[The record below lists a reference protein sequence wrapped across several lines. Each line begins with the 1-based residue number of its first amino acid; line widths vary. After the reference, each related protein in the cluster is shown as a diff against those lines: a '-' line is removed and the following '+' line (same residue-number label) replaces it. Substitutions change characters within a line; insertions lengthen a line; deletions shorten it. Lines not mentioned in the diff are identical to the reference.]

1 MLRIRRIE
9 IRNFAC
15 FDDVVIEPSTRSE
28 KPLTV
33 IRAENGSGKT
43 TLLRA
48 IRWGMYGEKGL
59 PGNASQFSLH
69 PAGWKPDVGGIQTE
83 VSIEFETDGSSRD
96 HPDGSELT
104 TAYLLRRTVRT
115 IARDPAQVG
124 ESDFTRIDAE
134 AQLLMEE
141 AGGQWKPHEAG
152 VDRVIGELLPWDLR
166 DFFVMDAD
174 EAADYVGGSENKVIQ
189 RQEVIEKTSFAVR
202 SLLGLKVFK
211 DATDR
216 VRTIGADFGRAATKA
231 VGSRELTE
239 QQTEL
244 DQLKERA
251 NALEKDIESGQREK
265 ADIEDALGRKRA
277 DLETLAGNIGAHE
290 QLGKRLK
297 EVRERRKTVDK
308 RRQETFAA
316 LAGELGAIDL
326 LSSMAARE
334 IDQVREVLQPLYED
348 GSIPI
353 AHLGFVQGLLEKGVC
368 VCGQDLVTDNVHREH
383 VQEVITQSRDRESRA
398 NYLADVLHGADAL
411 HQHKDVSAWQGRCG
425 ERGTALAQLDA
436 ETKELAD
443 EQRDIDDKL
452 KDVDDQGE
460 AQVIRDH
467 ISMLDTRLQ
476 QINRD
481 LGVNQ
486 HSIDGMKTRINELEG
501 IIRHLRGRQSEARDH
516 EACQETAAVVVQIL
530 EQAYANIRD
539 EQVQQ
544 LSEEMNRLFAMMAA
558 NVDDE
563 FVEGERHK
571 ASLRMIAEVGLRP
584 LDGGEG
590 QFEIFALNGRRRSM
604 PPTEI
609 NGASRRIL
617 GLSFVLALCN
627 VSRTFAPFVADSLL
641 NFMSGSVRTNT
652 LRVTADTASQPI
664 LLLTGSDLE
673 SQQEVELVTRYAGAT
688 YTLTGQW
695 QHVRLGGDVVNQTDE
710 RKVSLVCQCGPR
722 EYCGVCERQGQA
734 GRPGWSRQEQRSDLQ
749 WVS

>member
-15 FDDVVIEPSTRSE
+15 FDDVVIEPSTRAD

-59 PGNASQFSLH
+59 PGNASHFSLH
-69 PAGWKPDVGGIQTE
+69 PAGWKPDSEGIRTE

-96 HPDGSELT
+96 HPDGNEST
-104 TAYLLRRTVRT
+104 TTYLLRRTVNT
-115 IARDPAQVG
+115 IVREPTRAG
-124 ESDFTRIDAE
+124 EVDFTRIHAE
-134 AQLLMEE
+134 AQLLREQSDGHWE
-141 AGGQWKPHEAG
+141 PHEAG

-174 EAADYVGGSENKVIQ
+174 EAADYVGGSENKVIH

-216 VRTIGADFGRAATKA
+216 VRTIGADFGRAATSA

-239 QQTEL
+239 KQAEL
-244 DQLKERA
+244 DRLKEHEK
-251 NALEKDIESGQREK
+251 ALERKIESDKGEK
-265 ADIEDALGRKRA
+265 TDVEDTLGRKRGE
-277 DLETLAGNIGAHE
+277 LETLAGNIGAHE

-297 EVRERRKTVDK
+297 EVRKQRETIDRQRR
-308 RRQETFAA
+308 ENFGA
-316 LAGELGAIDL
+316 LAGELGAIDFLSL
-326 LSSMAARE
+326 LAG
-334 IDQVREVLQPLYED
+334 REVDSVRKTLQPLYDD

-353 AHLGFVQGLLEKGVC
+353 AHLVFVQGLLEKGKC
-368 VCGQDLVTDNVHREH
+368 VCGQDLTADDAHKQH
-383 VQEVITQSRDRESRA
+383 VQEVIKQSRDRESRA

-411 HQHKDVSAWQGRCG
+411 HQHKDGAAWGHRCDS
-425 ERGTALAQLDA
+425 RGATLARMDV
-436 ETKELAD
+436 EIKELAD
-443 EQRDIDDKL
+443 EQRDIDKKL
-452 KDVDDQGE
+452 EEIDDEGQ

-476 QINRD
+476 KINRD
-481 LGVNQ
+481 LGANQ
-486 HSIDGMKTRINELEG
+486 HSLDELKKRIHELEG
-501 IIRHLRGRQSEARDH
+501 VIRHQRRRQSEARDH
-516 EACQETAAVVVQIL
+516 EACQETAAVVIQIL
-530 EQAYANIRD
+530 ERAYARIRD
-539 EQVQQ
+539 EQVRE
-544 LSEEMNRLFAMMAA
+544 LSAEMNRLFTMMAA
-558 NVDDE
+558 NVEDE
-563 FVEGERHK
+563 FTEGERHK

-590 QFEIFALNGRRRSM
+590 QFEIFALNGRGRSM

-617 GLSFVLALCN
+617 GLSFVLALCCM
-627 VSRTFAPFVADSLL
+627 SRTYAPFVADSLL

-652 LRVTADTASQPI
+652 LRITADTASQPI

-673 SQQEVELVTRYAGAT
+673 SQHEVDLVTRYGGAT

-695 QHVRLGGDVVNQTDE
+695 QHVGLGGDVVNQTDE
-710 RKVSLVCQCGPR
+710 RKVSLVCKCGPR
-722 EYCGVCERQGQA
+722 EYCDVCERVGQA
-734 GRPGWSRQEQRSDLQ
+734 AKSGWNRQEHGGVLQ
-749 WVS
+749 WAS